1 MGLFIVL
8 LFILLVVVV
17 ITILSIAILII
28 LFYTRVPFVRTP
40 SRVIDEII
48 KTAGINEKDVVY
60 DLGCGDAK
68 VIVEIAKRTGA
79 RVAGYEISPWAFFL
93 GRLRIWF
100 TKSKAKIL
108 YKNFYKENL
117 APADVVFCFLIDS
130 VMEKVGK
137 QLETQL
143 KPGATVISFA
153 FHIPQW
159 KPAQVIDPFP
169 KKSASGRKK
178 SSKIFIYKK

>member
-1 MGLFIVL
+1 MGLFIIL
-8 LFILLVVVV
+8 LFILLVVFVLL
-17 ITILSIAILII
+17 ILSIAILII

-40 SRVIDEII
+40 GRVIDKII
-48 KTAGINEKDVVY
+48 KTAGINAKDIVY

-68 VIVEIAKRTGA
+68 VMVEVAKRTGA
-79 RVAGYEISPWAFFL
+79 KVVGFEISPWAFFL
-93 GRLRIWF
+93 GRLRIRF
-100 TKSKAKIL
+100 TKSKTKIL

-117 APADVVFCFLIDS
+117 APADVIFCFLIDS

-143 KPGATVISFA
+143 RPGTTVISFA

-159 KPAQVIDPFP
+159 QPSKIIEPFP
-169 KKSASGRKK
+169 EKKK
-178 SSKIFIYKK
+178 SSKIYIYQR

>member
-8 LFILLVVVV
+8 LFILLVVIV
-17 ITILSIAILII
+17 TAILSITILII

-68 VIVEIAKRTGA
+68 VMVEVAKRTGA

-100 TKSKAKIL
+100 TKSKAKIF

-117 APADVVFCFLIDS
+117 APADVIFCFLIDS
-130 VMEKVGK
+130 VMERVGK

-143 KPGATVISFA
+143 KKGATVISFA
-153 FHIPQW
+153 FHVPQW
-159 KPAQVIDPFP
+159 QPSKIIKPFP
-169 KKSASGRKK
+169 EKKK